1 MVDFYSA
8 LARKLQQV
16 QDDPARMRE
25 VVFEAAR
32 LALRW
37 QVAER
42 GSLSNIADSRRLKT
56 ELEEAIARLEAE
68 ATSAATGGTE
78 AGEAS
83 AVETGA
89 AEGAPADSET
99 PAAGLAAES
108 EGAGAKSSENP
119 SAEAQPS
126 LVGEPE
132 KSPTGNL
139 EPAAPAEAPGEAA
152 NVPANLGAIRPGAP
166 IDLDEAAAK
175 ARTAQPGRE
184 PTQPGRK
191 PVRAPR
197 PREPSRPAYRVKPSE
212 FGNRDQRRPA
222 RSGSGKALFG
232 IVIALQLVVGALA
245 AAALYVAMW
254 GRGAPVVTA
263 SETPRAGP
271 KPAETAVATAP
282 EASALAAAPSA
293 PATPPAIAAAPPEP
307 VAPPAPTEPVTSPA
321 PSPSPAP
328 PPAASAPPTT
338 SPAPAAPAPRIAAV
352 DPSFPQP
359 PAYGVYALV
368 DNKLVELQQVRA
380 TPVDP
385 RNASQ
390 LQILE
395 PGRTVVAPGK
405 PAFVI
410 FHRDLASHPPEKV
423 PLRIAARVAHAMN
436 FDSTGRAIMTTPAT
450 DTWIIRELGYDLRAS
465 PIEGSSE
472 MIKLR
477 ADDPTLSLSPGRYE
491 LMLGGQAYDLTVAG
505 EVTDPAHCVEGV
517 TTVRGQVFNECKP
530 VL

>member
-16 QDDPARMRE
+16 QGDPVRMRE
-25 VVFEAAR
+25 VVYEAAR

-42 GSLSNIADSRRLKT
+42 GSLSNLGDSRRLKA

-68 ATSAATGGTE
+68 ATAAAATET
-78 AGEAS
+78 AGDAGAVATG
-83 AVETGA
+83 AVED
-89 AEGAPADSET
+89 APAESET
-99 PAAGLAAES
+99 PAVALVAEAGKAGAAGS
-108 EGAGAKSSENP
+108 EGPPG
-119 SAEAQPS
+119 EAPPAS
-126 LVGEPE
+126 VGEAE
-132 KSPTGNL
+132 KLPTASL
-139 EPAAPAEAPGEAA
+139 EPGAPAETPDEPGKGSADLDA
-152 NVPANLGAIRPGAP
+152 IRPGAIRPGAP
-166 IDLDEAAAK
+166 IDLDEAAAAK
-175 ARTAQPGRE
+175 TRAVKPGRE
-184 PTQPGRK
+184 R
-191 PVRAPR
+191 VRPQR
-197 PREPSRPAYRVKPSE
+197 PRDPSRPAYRVKPSE
-212 FGNRDQRRPA
+212 FADRDQRRPA
-222 RSGSGKALFG
+222 RSGSGKALLG

-254 GRGAPVVTA
+254 GRGAPIVTGEA
-263 SETPRAGP
+263 PRAVP
-271 KPAETAVATAP
+271 TPADRTVAAAP
-282 EASALAAAPSA
+282 DAPALAAVPAAPSTPSA
-293 PATPPAIAAAPPEP
+293 IAAAPAPLPEPATPPASPEPAPPPAAPP
-307 VAPPAPTEPVTSPA
+307 ASAM
-321 PSPSPAP
+321 
-328 PPAASAPPTT
+328 PPAASAPPAA
-338 SPAPAAPAPRIAAV
+338 SPPPAAPTPRVAAV

-395 PGRTVVAPGK
+395 PGRTVVSPGK

-410 FHRDLASHPPEKV
+410 FRRDLGSHPPEKV

-450 DTWIIRELGYDLRAS
+450 DMWIIRELGYDLRAS
-465 PIEGSSE
+465 PIEGNSE
-472 MIKLR
+472 MMKLH
-477 ADDPTLSLSPGRYE
+477 ADDPTLSLPPGRYE
-491 LMLGGQAYDLTVAG
+491 LMLGGQAYDLTIAG

-517 TTVRGQVFNECKP
+517 TTVRGLVFNECKP